1 MPKGK
6 ELTPKQKAFC
16 DEYLTDLN
24 GTRAYKEIY
33 KSAKKDIT
41 ARTNASKLLTNTNVK
56 AYIAERMKEI
66 QTEKT
71 ADLEE
76 VIRFFSSVMRG
87 EVKDQFTLDRVD
99 EWKDIEPEVYVHGL
113 EYPLFVY
120 WRNPYANAI
129 DKESPLTVPAF
140 SECIEELR
148 WLDIALNMMGDETED
163 SRHITYVP
171 QTAIEYASNHS
182 IGLPRFIQGI
192 EMGTNEDSIKEH
204 SPTLLVTERVA
215 GINFLLSIIGYKC
228 GFSNGYFSFDQN
240 QGIQTATQVESD
252 DRRTLHTIQA
262 FRNILDGKNHDG
274 VLHRI
279 IYILYAVGT
288 ANGTIPA
295 TNYQTACDFED
306 LVYNLE
312 DDRARWWNYVVQGKV
327 PAWMYFVKFEGM
339 TESEAKA
346 MIEEAQEQNK
356 PDSGLYEE

>member
-1 MPKGK
+1 M
-6 ELTPKQKAFC
+6 
-16 DEYLTDLN
+16 
-24 GTRAYKEIY
+24 
-33 KSAKKDIT
+33 
-41 ARTNASKLLTNTNVK
+41 
-56 AYIAERMKEI
+56 
-66 QTEKT
+66 
-71 ADLEE
+71 
-76 VIRFFSSVMRG
+76 
-87 EVKDQFTLDRVD
+87 
-99 EWKDIEPEVYVHGL
+99 
-113 EYPLFVY
+113 
-120 WRNPYANAI
+120 
-129 DKESPLTVPAF
+129 
-140 SECIEELR
+140 
-148 WLDIALNMMGDETED
+148 
-163 SRHITYVP
+163 
-171 QTAIEYASNHS
+171 
-182 IGLPRFIQGI
+182 
-192 EMGTNEDSIKEH
+192 
-204 SPTLLVTERVA
+204 TERVE

-312 DDRARWWNYVVQGKV
+312 DDRARWWNYVLQGKV

-339 TESEAKA
+339 TEQEAKA

-356 PDSGLYEE
+356 PDSGLFGEE

>member
-1 MPKGK
+1 M
-6 ELTPKQKAFC
+6 T
-16 DEYLTDLN
+16 
-24 GTRAYKEIY
+24 
-33 KSAKKDIT
+33 
-41 ARTNASKLLTNTNVK
+41 
-56 AYIAERMKEI
+56 
-66 QTEKT
+66 
-71 ADLEE
+71 
-76 VIRFFSSVMRG
+76 
-87 EVKDQFTLDRVD
+87 
-99 EWKDIEPEVYVHGL
+99 
-113 EYPLFVY
+113 
-120 WRNPYANAI
+120 
-129 DKESPLTVPAF
+129 
-140 SECIEELR
+140 
-148 WLDIALNMMGDETED
+148 LNMMGDETED

-182 IGLPRFIQGI
+182 IELPRFIQGI

-204 SPTLLVTERVA
+204 VPTLLVAERVE

-339 TESEAKA
+339 TEQEAKA

>member
-1 MPKGK
+1 
-6 ELTPKQKAFC
+6 
-16 DEYLTDLN
+16 
-24 GTRAYKEIY
+24 
-33 KSAKKDIT
+33 
-41 ARTNASKLLTNTNVK
+41 
-56 AYIAERMKEI
+56 
-66 QTEKT
+66 
-71 ADLEE
+71 
-76 VIRFFSSVMRG
+76 
-87 EVKDQFTLDRVD
+87 
-99 EWKDIEPEVYVHGL
+99 
-113 EYPLFVY
+113 
-120 WRNPYANAI
+120 
-129 DKESPLTVPAF
+129 
-140 SECIEELR
+140 
-148 WLDIALNMMGDETED
+148 MG
-163 SRHITYVP
+163 
-171 QTAIEYASNHS
+171 A
-182 IGLPRFIQGI
+182 
-192 EMGTNEDSIKEH
+192 NEDSIKEH
-204 SPTLLVTERVA
+204 VPTLLVTERVA
-215 GINFLLSIIGYKC
+215 GINFLLSVIGYKC

-288 ANGTIPA
+288 ANGTIPV

-312 DDRARWWNYVVQGKV
+312 DDRARWWNYVLQGKV

>member
-1 MPKGK
+1 MI
-6 ELTPKQKAFC
+6 
-16 DEYLTDLN
+16 
-24 GTRAYKEIY
+24 GTEI
-33 KSAKKDIT
+33 
-41 ARTNASKLLTNTNVK
+41 
-56 AYIAERMKEI
+56 
-66 QTEKT
+66 
-71 ADLEE
+71 
-76 VIRFFSSVMRG
+76 
-87 EVKDQFTLDRVD
+87 TLDRVD

-113 EYPLFVY
+113 EYPLFAY

-148 WLDIALNMMGDETED
+148 WLDIALSKMGDEQED
-163 SRHITYVP
+163 SQHMTFVS
-171 QTAIEYASNHS
+171 QSAIQFANAQGIE
-182 IGLPRFIQGI
+182 LPRFVSGLEQGI
-192 EMGTNEDSIKEH
+192 NEDNTIHEH
-204 SPTLLVTERVA
+204 VPTLLVTDRVSA
-215 GINFLLSIIGYKC
+215 INFYLSIIGYKC

-312 DDRARWWNYVVQGKV
+312 DDRARWWNYVLQGKV
-327 PAWMYFVKFEGM
+327 PAWMYFEKFEGM

-346 MIEEAQEQNK
+346 MIKEAQEQNK
-356 PDSGLYEE
+356 PDSGLFGDE

>member
-1 MPKGK
+1 M
-6 ELTPKQKAFC
+6 
-16 DEYLTDLN
+16 
-24 GTRAYKEIY
+24 
-33 KSAKKDIT
+33 
-41 ARTNASKLLTNTNVK
+41 
-56 AYIAERMKEI
+56 
-66 QTEKT
+66 
-71 ADLEE
+71 
-76 VIRFFSSVMRG
+76 
-87 EVKDQFTLDRVD
+87 
-99 EWKDIEPEVYVHGL
+99 
-113 EYPLFVY
+113 Y

-171 QTAIEYASNHS
+171 QTAIEYASKYS
-182 IGLPRFIQGI
+182 IELPRFIQGI
-192 EMGTNEDSIKEH
+192 EMGANEDSIKEH
-204 SPTLLVTERVA
+204 VPTLLVTERVA
-215 GINFLLSIIGYKC
+215 GINFLLSVIGYKC